1 MHANRWNIPNLLSLS
16 RLILVPALW
25 VFALLDQPKVVG
37 LGLIAAAAT
46 DVLDGQLARR
56 LGKITTFGSKL
67 DSIADICVTFSAIG
81 WLLVL
86 RPEVIRAHPYF
97 VAVLTATGIFSLVLG
112 WYKFGR
118 LADFHLT
125 SGRAAGI
132 VGYIFLIDLFLFARY
147 TQPIFYA
154 LMVLAWIV
162 AIEAL
167 MLLFTRDSLDE
178 RVPSP
183 LYSYLSGSDRWHRRD
198 GRTTS

>member
-1 MHANRWNIPNLLSLS
+1 MHANRWNLPNLLSLL

-37 LGLIAAAAT
+37 VGLIVAAVT

-56 LGKITTFGSKL
+56 LGKITSFGSKL

-112 WYKFGR
+112 WHKFGR
-118 LADFHLT
+118 LADFHLN

-132 VGYIFLIDLFLFARY
+132 VGYIFLIDLFLVARY

-167 MLLFTRDSLDE
+167 MLLFTCDSLDE

-183 LYSYLSGSDRWHRRD
+183 LYSYLVGSNRWHHRD
-198 GRTTS
+198 ERTTS

>member
-1 MHANRWNIPNLLSLS
+1 MQPIRWSVPNQLSLL
-16 RLILVPALW
+16 RLLLVPVLW
-25 VFALLDQPKVVG
+25 AFAVADLPRAVG
-37 LGLIAAAAT
+37 LGLVVAAST

-56 LGKITTFGSKL
+56 FGQTSTFGSKL
-67 DSIADICVTFSAIG
+67 DSIADVCVTFSAVG

-86 RPEVIRAHPYF
+86 RPQVVRDHPLF
-97 VAVLTATGIFSLVLG
+97 IAVLTATAVFSLVLG
-112 WYKFGR
+112 WVKFGR
-118 LADFHLT
+118 LADFHLN

-132 VGYIFLIDLFLFARY
+132 VGYLFLIDLFLFARY
-147 TQPIFYA
+147 TQPLFYA

-167 MLLFTRDSLDE
+167 LLLFTRDSLDE

-183 LYSYLSGSDRWHRRD
+183 LLAYLSGANRWHHRD

>member
-1 MHANRWNIPNLLSLS
+1 MHANRWNIPNLLSFL

-25 VFALLDQPKVVG
+25 VFALFDQPKVVG
-37 LGLIAAAAT
+37 VGLFVAAVT

-56 LGKITTFGSKL
+56 LNKITSFGSKL

-112 WYKFGR
+112 WHKFGR
-118 LADFHLT
+118 LADFHLN

-132 VGYIFLIDLFLFARY
+132 VGYIFLIDLFLFTRY
-147 TQPIFYA
+147 TQPLFYA

-183 LYSYLSGSDRWHRRD
+183 LYAYLSGSNRWHHRD
-198 GRTTS
+198 EQTTS